1 MTKNKK
7 SIMSLLIIFLYFIL
21 PYLIST
27 LGGSKLINTGL
38 SIAFCVFIVF
48 VYRKSFIEDVKD
60 IKNNKKKYLKN
71 ILFNVLLIFGIT
83 IVTNFLLTLILDI
96 KQTSENDFSL
106 RTMYESSPL
115 TLLFLTTLY
124 YPVVEGIVF
133 RKTVR
138 DVIDQKWL
146 FIIFSSLFYFFF
158 NVAYT
163 SLNINNLLSSLCY
176 FFIMLV
182 LSNNYFKT
190 NNLTISILIISICN
204 FITYLIV
211 MWGNWYMKK
220 FHVILITVIFMFVGI
235 NNVNASNNLIKLEN
249 KDKVIFVSDDKGELS
264 YSWLF
269 DKEEYNL
276 NEFDFDLG
284 ISFNY
289 NKNIA
294 SLMKEEVDA
303 KYISFNYH
311 GNLPSSASVKVPI
324 NDKFQDGDRL
334 NLYYYN
340 EDKNKIELVS
350 RGIKA
355 INGFATIEIT
365 HCSDYFLTLSIV
377 KEAEGENNNGI
388 IIVGMIIVIVGLI
401 GYTLMQNKK

>member
-1 MTKNKK
+1 
-7 SIMSLLIIFLYFIL
+7 
-21 PYLIST
+21 
-27 LGGSKLINTGL
+27 
-38 SIAFCVFIVF
+38 
-48 VYRKSFIEDVKD
+48 
-60 IKNNKKKYLKN
+60 
-71 ILFNVLLIFGIT
+71 
-83 IVTNFLLTLILDI
+83 
-96 KQTSENDFSL
+96 
-106 RTMYESSPL
+106 
-115 TLLFLTTLY
+115 
-124 YPVVEGIVF
+124 
-133 RKTVR
+133 
-138 DVIDQKWL
+138 
-146 FIIFSSLFYFFF
+146 
-158 NVAYT
+158 
-163 SLNINNLLSSLCY
+163 
-176 FFIMLV
+176 
-182 LSNNYFKT
+182 
-190 NNLTISILIISICN
+190 
-204 FITYLIV
+204 
-211 MWGNWYMKK
+211 MKK

>member
-1 MTKNKK
+1 
-7 SIMSLLIIFLYFIL
+7 
-21 PYLIST
+21 
-27 LGGSKLINTGL
+27 
-38 SIAFCVFIVF
+38 
-48 VYRKSFIEDVKD
+48 
-60 IKNNKKKYLKN
+60 
-71 ILFNVLLIFGIT
+71 
-83 IVTNFLLTLILDI
+83 
-96 KQTSENDFSL
+96 
-106 RTMYESSPL
+106 
-115 TLLFLTTLY
+115 
-124 YPVVEGIVF
+124 
-133 RKTVR
+133 
-138 DVIDQKWL
+138 
-146 FIIFSSLFYFFF
+146 
-158 NVAYT
+158 
-163 SLNINNLLSSLCY
+163 
-176 FFIMLV
+176 
-182 LSNNYFKT
+182 
-190 NNLTISILIISICN
+190 
-204 FITYLIV
+204 
-211 MWGNWYMKK
+211 MKK

-235 NNVNASNNLIKLEN
+235 NNVSASNNLIKLEN

-311 GNLPSSASVKVPI
+311 GNLPSSANVKVPI

-350 RGIKA
+350 SGIKA

-401 GYTLMQNKK
+401 GYTLIQNKK

>member
-1 MTKNKK
+1 
-7 SIMSLLIIFLYFIL
+7 
-21 PYLIST
+21 
-27 LGGSKLINTGL
+27 
-38 SIAFCVFIVF
+38 
-48 VYRKSFIEDVKD
+48 
-60 IKNNKKKYLKN
+60 
-71 ILFNVLLIFGIT
+71 
-83 IVTNFLLTLILDI
+83 
-96 KQTSENDFSL
+96 
-106 RTMYESSPL
+106 
-115 TLLFLTTLY
+115 
-124 YPVVEGIVF
+124 
-133 RKTVR
+133 
-138 DVIDQKWL
+138 
-146 FIIFSSLFYFFF
+146 
-158 NVAYT
+158 
-163 SLNINNLLSSLCY
+163 
-176 FFIMLV
+176 
-182 LSNNYFKT
+182 
-190 NNLTISILIISICN
+190 
-204 FITYLIV
+204 
-211 MWGNWYMKK
+211 MKK

-311 GNLPSSASVKVPI
+311 GNLPSSARVKVPI
-324 NDKFQDGDRL
+324 NDKFKDGDRL

-350 RGIKA
+350 SGIKA